1 MVLLTRLN
9 HQPLAVNSDMIK
21 FVEQSPDTVLTLI
34 TGEKLMVL
42 ESSAEVVQR
51 IVAFRRSVYPVCSS
65 LNWHE
70 ELPSGQGLRE

>member
-42 ESSAEVVQR
+42 ESSDEVVRR
-51 IVAFRRSVYPVCSS
+51 IVEFRRSVYPNCSN
-65 LNWHE
+65 LNWHTESSSQE
-70 ELPSGQGLRE
+70 ERE

>member
-42 ESSAEVVQR
+42 ESSDEVVKR
-51 IVAFRRSVYPVCSS
+51 IVEFRRSVYPVCPN
-65 LNWHE
+65 LNWHTDFLLTQE
-70 ELPSGQGLRE
+70 SRE